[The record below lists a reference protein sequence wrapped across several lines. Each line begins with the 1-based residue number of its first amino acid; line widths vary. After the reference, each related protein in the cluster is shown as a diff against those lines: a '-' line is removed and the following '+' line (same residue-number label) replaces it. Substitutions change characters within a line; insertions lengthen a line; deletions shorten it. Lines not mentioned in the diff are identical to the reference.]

1 MVAGIVVS
9 NHRACRTLEDEKNTR
24 SCPFVTFDVVR
35 FHDDQETLALVRG
48 SP

>member
-1 MVAGIVVS
+1 MVAGIFFS
-9 NHRACRTLEDEKNTR
+9 DHCACRTLEDEENTR

-35 FHDDQETLALVRG
+35 FHDDLEALALVRG